1 MTYDWLADR
10 EREMVQLTT
19 VSLSHPSGTVR
30 LMTADYAG
38 IVVQSIDST
47 GAMHEY
53 FLPWHEVKRIE
64 RNEGLARRSDYAT
77 HTGAN
82 SQGSSD

>member
-1 MTYDWLADR
+1 
-10 EREMVQLTT
+10 MVQLTT
-19 VSLSHPSGTVR
+19 VSLSSPTGTVR

-38 IVVQSIDST
+38 IVVQSKDST

-64 RNEGLARRSDYAT
+64 RNEGLARVGDAANAGT
-77 HTGAN
+77 N

>member
-30 LMTADYAG
+30 LMTAGMAG
-38 IVVQSIDST
+38 IVVQSVDST
-47 GAMHEY
+47 GWTHEY

-64 RNEGLARRSDYAT
+64 RTNPNEGNRYAT
-77 HTGAN
+77 DTGSN
-82 SQGSSD
+82 SQQSSD